1 MRNWLENLM
10 VGARRH
16 PIAVAI
22 SAVVLTA
29 AGGFLVSRVT
39 FDADVL
45 KLLPRRSPPLQDLR
59 MFLQEFGSLDH
70 LYVVFDTTDAV
81 ADHSDLV
88 NAYVTALRAA
98 PEIESVDAQL
108 MDPDKDWTYL
118 SDRVLLLVGSDDAS
132 AALERFRRPRLDRE
146 VLHARD
152 LLSMPSPQVKA
163 YVQRDPLGLFGA
175 LRSRMEEQKGA
186 LSIDPT
192 QEGYVTA
199 DGHSRL
205 LIVKPRG
212 APFDVDF
219 CGRLFR
225 RLADVEASARKTAGT
240 SGEDQAAVTIETAG
254 AYRVSLEAERLIRRE
269 GVVNTTVSLAVL
281 LLVVVAIFRTP
292 WMLLLGTIPIGL
304 AAILSLGLNG
314 LIRGSLSP
322 ATSGSAGMLFGLGI
336 DGVVLLYVRY
346 LEERQA
352 GLDPLE
358 ATRKLAGTAASV
370 VLAQVTTIATFFA
383 LLVLD
388 FPTLQDL
395 GALVGLGMVLV
406 CPLTLILLPPMLP
419 RSTGRAHRR
428 APAAP
433 WLGALVTRRSGA
445 ILSFGIA
452 LTIGLG
458 VAARHLQLDPRIER
472 LQARTPGVDQE
483 REIARRFSLP
493 LDVLLVLRSDTA
505 IDPLVEADV
514 RLRTRLAAWDSS
526 ITASGISLLLPPAQA
541 QAAVAHAIETS
552 GIDAATIE
560 RDLGAAARDAG
571 FRADTFAPF
580 LSTLPHLL
588 NPAERVTYDGLMSHG
603 LGPVVSRFLVRRPDG
618 YATAAYLYPQRPVDL
633 DALARVVRQADAG
646 FRLTGLSVVNHELA
660 RTFLPEFGRGV
671 AIGTVAVTILLYAV
685 FRTVRQTALA
695 LLPTIVGFI
704 WSAGVLALLRVNL
717 DLFSLFAT
725 VTFIGIAVDYGI
737 YILYRHAVEAS
748 SDVGTVLSRTGP
760 AIAIACLTALIG
772 FGTLVFS
779 SYEPLRVFGLVSVV
793 TLVCCLLASLVFLPA
808 VLVLLDS
815 WSRPAR

>member
-1 MRNWLENLM
+1 MRTWLEILI

-22 SAVVLTA
+22 SAVVLAA
-29 AGGFLVSRVT
+29 AGVLLVSRVA

-45 KLLPRRSPPLQDLR
+45 KLLPRRSPPLRDLR
-59 MFLQEFGSLDH
+59 VFLQEFGSLDH
-70 LYVVFDTTDAV
+70 LYVVFDTTDPV
-81 ADHSDLV
+81 ADHSDFV

-108 MDPDKDWTYL
+108 MDSDKDWTYL
-118 SDRVLLLVGSDDAS
+118 SDRVLLLVGSRDAGD
-132 AALERFRRPRLDRE
+132 ALERFRRPRLDRE
-146 VLHARD
+146 LLHARD

-163 YVQRDPLGLFGA
+163 YVQRDPLGLLGV
-175 LRSRMEEQKGA
+175 LQSRMEEQKGA
-186 LSIDPT
+186 LSIDPS
-192 QEGYVTA
+192 QDGYVTA
-199 DGHSRL
+199 DGRSRL

-219 CGRLFR
+219 CRRLFL
-225 RLADVEASARKTAGT
+225 RLSEVETGVRKAAGT
-240 SGEDQAAVTIETAG
+240 SGEDAAAVTIQTAG

-269 GVVNTTVSLAVL
+269 GIVNTTVSLVVL
-281 LLVVVAIFRTP
+281 LLIVVAIFRTP
-292 WMLLLGTIPIGL
+292 RMLLLGTVPLGL
-304 AAILSLGLNG
+304 AALLSLGLNG
-314 LIRGSLSP
+314 LIRGDLSP

-352 GLDPLE
+352 GSDPLD

-370 VLAQVTTIATFFA
+370 VLAQVTTVATFFA

-395 GALVGLGMVLV
+395 GGLVGLGMVLV

-419 RSTGRAHRR
+419 RSTGTAPRR

-433 WLGALVTRRSGA
+433 WLGALVTRRSGV
-445 ILSFGIA
+445 ILSLGIA

-458 VAARHLQLDPRIER
+458 VAARRLQLDPRIER
-472 LQARTPGVDQE
+472 LQARTPGADQE

-493 LDVLLVLRSDTA
+493 LDVLLVLRDDSA
-505 IDPLVEADV
+505 VEPLVDADA
-514 RLRTRLAAWDSS
+514 RLRARVTAWDSS
-526 ITASGISLLLPPAQA
+526 ITVSGISLLLPPAQV
-541 QAAVAHAIETS
+541 QTTIAHAIETS
-552 GIDAATIE
+552 GIDVVSLE
-560 RDLGAAARDAG
+560 RDLGAAARDTG
-571 FRADTFAPF
+571 FRPGTFAPF
-580 LSTLPHLL
+580 LSTLPRLL

-633 DALARVVRQADAG
+633 DALDRVVRDTDAG
-646 FRLTGLSVVNHELA
+646 FRFTGLSVVNHELA
-660 RTFLPEFGRGV
+660 RTFLPEFGKGV
-671 AIGTVAVTILLYAV
+671 AIGTIAVTILLYAV
-685 FRTVRQTALA
+685 LRTVRQTVLA

-704 WSAGVLALLRVNL
+704 WSAGILALLRVDL

-737 YILYRHAVEAS
+737 YILYRHAVEGS
-748 SDVGTVLSRTGP
+748 TDVGALLSRTGP

-793 TLVCCLLASLVFLPA
+793 TLVCCLTASLVFLPA
-808 VLVLLDS
+808 VLVRLAS